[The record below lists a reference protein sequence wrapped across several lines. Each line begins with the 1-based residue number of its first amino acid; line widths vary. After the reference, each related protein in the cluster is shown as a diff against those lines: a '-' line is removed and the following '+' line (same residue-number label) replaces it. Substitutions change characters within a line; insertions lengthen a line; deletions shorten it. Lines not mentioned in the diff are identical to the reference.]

1 MSSSSWPGSIA
12 LVPAVPSGVGPHA
25 AGAER
30 EMSPVT
36 SLGLLSLGEESRAQ
50 RAFKYQSAIATR
62 PGLPL

>member
-1 MSSSSWPGSIA
+1 M
-12 LVPAVPSGVGPHA
+12 PAVPSGVGPHA